1 MITQGQREGLR
12 LARQLVDYFQGQ
24 CHFSNYVKNEVI
36 RLYWTLLQ
44 SGNTSGFERKR
55 IMAALT
61 YYVCNREG
69 HGTSMQELSVLV
81 GFDRHKLFKSLKNLR
96 QRLLLPPIVPCIE
109 GLIIKHG
116 NELKMNPETISK
128 AIRLANKV
136 KDKVMNN
143 PLVITGTCLYIA
155 GQENNE
161 MVSVKTIRNH
171 LDISES
177 TIYSLKRKIKNG
189 L

>member
-1 MITQGQREGLR
+1 
-12 LARQLVDYFQGQ
+12 
-24 CHFSNYVKNEVI
+24 
-36 RLYWTLLQ
+36 
-44 SGNTSGFERKR
+44 
-55 IMAALT
+55 MAALT

-155 GQENNE
+155 GQENKE